1 MHTAA
6 SCKAISLAALC
17 MYTHRQSAVSVMS
30 RANRYLRISQED
42 EEELRQL
49 EMEQI
54 AMENGSDL

>member
-1 MHTAA
+1 MVYP
-6 SCKAISLAALC
+6 SSPRW
-17 MYTHRQSAVSVMS
+17 TH
-30 RANRYLRISQED
+30 RYLRISQED